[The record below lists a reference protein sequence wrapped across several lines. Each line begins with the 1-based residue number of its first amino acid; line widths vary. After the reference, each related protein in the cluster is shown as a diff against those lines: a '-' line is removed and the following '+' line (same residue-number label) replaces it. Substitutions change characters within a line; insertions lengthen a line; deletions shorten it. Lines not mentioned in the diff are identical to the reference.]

1 MTPVQRSVASIILG
15 FETIV
20 IFLGTLVLYGLNAFE
35 PIGLPDWSALII
47 GGAVLVLCVL
57 ALALLRRPVGL
68 VLGWAVQILVFLGGF
83 AQALLF
89 VVGAMFGAMWW
100 YALRTGARIDARN
113 AELGLAEPRPDAGAD
128 ASSPT
133 T

>member
-15 FETIV
+15 FETVV

-57 ALALLRRPVGL
+57 ALALLKRPIGL
-68 VLGWAVQILVFLGGF
+68 ALGWTVQVLVFLGGF

-100 YALRTGARIDARN
+100 YALRAGARIDGRN
-113 AELGLAEPRPDAGAD
+113 AELRSAEPGAD
-128 ASSPT
+128 ADADTEPST